1 MMLSTVKARLAP
13 LSIALALALALGSA
27 SASAQQ
33 TRLPEI
39 GTAGGS
45 VMSIEREQA
54 IGEMYMRQIRASA
67 PVVGDPV
74 LNAYL
79 HDVGTRL
86 VRNANDIR
94 FPFKFFWVNQDQIN
108 AFAFF
113 GGHIGINTGLIAETR
128 NESELASVIAH
139 EIAHVS
145 QRHIAR
151 NMEAMERSSPMSIVT
166 LLGAILVGMANPEAG
181 IAAAQ
186 ATVAGMKQRSINY
199 TRLFEQE
206 ADRIGL
212 SILANTGFDPMG
224 APDFFGRLA
233 EKYRYVSKPPEML
246 LTHPLS
252 ESRIADT
259 RVRAE
264 QLRQNRNFDRDES
277 AFWLAKYRVMVRH
290 LRNYNAEAARRD
302 MASDNPAIAN
312 AARYGLAIA
321 LLDSDQADAAERAL
335 APLYQQAPL
344 NTFYLDVQTD
354 ILLAQERYEEVLSML
369 AFAYQR
375 MPNEQTVTLNYANAA
390 IKANQAKLAIE
401 LLREYIV
408 RNQNSTL
415 AFSLLI
421 DAHRSLGNS
430 SGMHEANAELMALY
444 GQFDRAI
451 DHLHN
456 AHAQND
462 NRLEQRRIQARIEQ
476 LMATKQELESMR

>member
-1 MMLSTVKARLAP
+1 MLYTIKARIAPFSFAFLLAFGV
-13 LSIALALALALGSA
+13 S

-54 IGEMYMRQIRASA
+54 VGDMYMRQIRASA
-67 PVVGDPV
+67 PIVGDPV
-74 LNAYL
+74 LEAYL
-79 HDVGTRL
+79 HDVGSRL
-86 VRNANDIR
+86 VRNANDVR
-94 FPFKFFWVNQDQIN
+94 FPFTFFWVNQDQIN

-145 QRHIAR
+145 QRHIVR
-151 NMEAMERSSPMSIVT
+151 NMEAMERSSSLSIVS

-186 ATVAGMKQRSINY
+186 ASMAGMKQRSINY

-212 SILANTGFDPMG
+212 TILTETGFDPMG

-264 QLRQNRNFDRDES
+264 QLRQNREFNRDES
-277 AFWLAKYRVMVRH
+277 SFWLAKYRVLVRH
-290 LRNYNAEAARRD
+290 LRHYNAEAARRD
-302 MASDNPAIAN
+302 MNSDNPAIAN

-321 LLDSDQADAAERAL
+321 LLDSDQAEAAERTL
-335 APLYQQAPL
+335 APLYQQEPL

-354 ILLAQERYEEVLSML
+354 ILLAQKRYDEVLNML

-390 IKANQAKLAIE
+390 VKAGEPKLAVQ
-401 LLREYIV
+401 LLREYLT
-408 RNQNSTL
+408 RNDDSTL
-415 AFSLLI
+415 AYSLLI
-421 DAHRSLGNS
+421 DAHRELGDS

-456 AHAQND
+456 AHSRSS

-476 LMATKQELESMR
+476 LMAQKQATETMR

>member
-1 MMLSTVKARLAP
+1 MSYTIKARLAP
-13 LSIALALALALGSA
+13 LALALALSLSH
-27 SASAQQ
+27 SDASAQQ

-54 IGEMYMRQIRASA
+54 VGDMYMRQIRASA

-86 VRNANDIR
+86 VRNANDVR
-94 FPFKFFWVNQDQIN
+94 FPFTFFWVNQDQIN

-139 EIAHVS
+139 EIAHIS
-145 QRHIAR
+145 QRHIVR
-151 NMEAMERSSPMSIVT
+151 NMEAMQRSTPMSIVS
-166 LLGAILVGMANPEAG
+166 LLGALLVGMANPEAG

-186 ATVAGMKQRSINY
+186 AAVAGMQQRNINY

-212 SILANTGFDPMG
+212 SILSETGFDPMG

-252 ESRIADT
+252 EARIADT

-264 QLRQNRNFDRDES
+264 QMRQNRNVNRDES

-290 LRNYNAEAARRD
+290 LRSYNAEAAKRD
-302 MASDNPAIAN
+302 MQSDNPAIAN

-321 LLDSDQADAAERAL
+321 LLDSDQPEAAERAL
-335 APLYQQAPL
+335 APLYEREPL

-354 ILLAQERYEEVLSML
+354 ILLAQDRYEQALKML
-369 AFAYQR
+369 EFAYQR

-390 IKANQAKLAIE
+390 IQAQQPRLAID
-401 LLREYIV
+401 LLRKYLV
-408 RNQNSTL
+408 RNEQSTL
-415 AFSLLI
+415 AYSLLI
-421 DAHRSLGNS
+421 DANNALGDS

-456 AHAQND
+456 AHSQND

-476 LMATKQELESMR
+476 LMAKKREIESMR

>member
-13 LSIALALALALGSA
+13 LSIALALALGSA

>member
-1 MMLSTVKARLAP
+1 MLYTFKARLAP
-13 LSIALALALALGSA
+13 ISVALLLALGTTA
-27 SASAQQ
+27 TKAQE

-39 GTAGGS
+39 GTAGSS

-54 IGEMYMRQIRASA
+54 VGDMYMRQIRATA
-67 PVVGDPV
+67 PLVGDPV

-86 VRNANDIR
+86 VRNANDVR

-128 NESELASVIAH
+128 TESELASVIAH

-145 QRHIAR
+145 QRHIVR
-151 NMEAMERSSPMSIVT
+151 NMEAMERGSSLSIVS
-166 LLGAILVGMANPEAG
+166 LIGAILVGMANPEAG

-186 ATVAGMKQRSINY
+186 ATVAGMQQRSINY

-212 SILANTGFDPMG
+212 TILTNSGFDPMG

-259 RVRAE
+259 RLRAE
-264 QLRQNRNFDRDES
+264 QLRQNRDLNRDES

-302 MASDNPAIAN
+302 MNSDNPAIAN

-321 LLDSDQADAAERAL
+321 LLDSNQAEAAEKAL
-335 APLYQQAPL
+335 APLYQSEPL

-354 ILLAQERYEEVLSML
+354 ILLAQKRYEEVLSML
-369 AFAYQR
+369 EFAYRR

-390 IKANQAKLAIE
+390 IKADQQKLAIQ
-401 LLREYIV
+401 LLREYLV
-408 RNQNSTL
+408 RNSDSTL
-415 AFSLLI
+415 AYSLMI
-421 DAHRSLGNS
+421 DAHRGLGNT

-456 AHAQND
+456 AHKHSD
-462 NRLEQRRIQARIEQ
+462 NRLAQRRIQARIEQ
-476 LMATKQELESMR
+476 LMAKKNEIESMR

>member
-13 LSIALALALALGSA
+13 LSIALALALGSA

-321 LLDSDQADAAERAL
+321 LLDSEQADAAERAL

-415 AFSLLI
+415 AYSLLI

>member
-1 MMLSTVKARLAP
+1 MLYTIKARLAP
-13 LSIALALALALGSA
+13 VSLALLLAFGSTGA
-27 SASAQQ
+27 HAQQ

-54 IGEMYMRQIRASA
+54 VGDMYMRQIRASA
-67 PVVGDPV
+67 PIVGDPV
-74 LNAYL
+74 LEAYL

-86 VRNANDIR
+86 VRNANDVR

-113 GGHIGINTGLIAETR
+113 GGHIGINTGLLAETR

-145 QRHIAR
+145 QRHIVR
-151 NMEAMERSSPMSIVT
+151 NMEAMERSSSLSIVS
-166 LLGAILVGMANPEAG
+166 LLGAILVGIANPEAG

-186 ATVAGMKQRSINY
+186 ASVAGMQQRSINY

-212 SILANTGFDPMG
+212 SILVNTGFDPMG

-259 RVRAE
+259 RLRAE
-264 QLRQNRNFDRDES
+264 QLRQNVNLNRDES
-277 AFWLAKYRVMVRH
+277 AFWLAKYRVQVRH

-302 MASDNPAIAN
+302 MTSNNPAIAN

-321 LLDSDQADAAERAL
+321 LLDSDQADAAERTL
-335 APLYQQAPL
+335 APLYQREPL

-354 ILLAQERYEEVLSML
+354 ILLAQKRYDEVLSML
-369 AFAYQR
+369 EFAYKR

-390 IKANQAKLAIE
+390 VKAGQPKLAIQ
-401 LLREYIV
+401 LLRDYLV
-408 RNQNSTL
+408 RNKDSTL
-415 AFSLLI
+415 AYSLMI
-421 DAHRSLGNS
+421 EAQRGLGNT

-456 AHAQND
+456 AHTHND

-476 LMATKQELESMR
+476 LMAKKREVEAMR

>member
-1 MMLSTVKARLAP
+1 MPYTIKARLAP
-13 LSIALALALALGSA
+13 LSLALMLAFSGA
-27 SASAQQ
+27 TAAAQQ

-54 IGEMYMRQIRASA
+54 VGDMYMRQIRASA
-67 PVVGDPV
+67 PIVGDPV
-74 LNAYL
+74 LEAYL
-79 HDVGTRL
+79 HDVGSRL
-86 VRNANDIR
+86 VRNASDVR
-94 FPFKFFWVNQDQIN
+94 FPFKFFWVNQEQIN

-128 NESELASVIAH
+128 TESELASVIAH

-145 QRHIAR
+145 QRHIVR
-151 NMEAMERSSPMSIVT
+151 NMEAMERSSSLSIVS
-166 LLGAILVGMANPEAG
+166 LLGAILVGIANPEAG

-186 ATVAGMKQRSINY
+186 ASVAGMQQRRINY

-212 SILANTGFDPMG
+212 SILTNTGFDPMG

-259 RVRAE
+259 RLRAE
-264 QLRQNRNFDRDES
+264 QLRQNRDLNRDES
-277 AFWLAKYRVMVRH
+277 QFWLAKYRVLVRH
-290 LRNYNAEAARRD
+290 LRKYNDEAARRD
-302 MASDNPAIAN
+302 MNSNNPAIAK

-321 LLDSDQADAAERAL
+321 LLDNDQAQAAERTL
-335 APLYQQAPL
+335 APLYQSEPL

-354 ILLAQERYEEVLSML
+354 ILLAQQRYDEVMSML
-369 AFAYQR
+369 AYAYQR

-390 IKANQAKLAIE
+390 IKAGEPKLAIQ
-401 LLREYIV
+401 LLREFLV
-408 RNQNSTL
+408 RNSDSTL
-415 AFSLLI
+415 AYSLMI
-421 DAHRSLGNS
+421 DAHRSLGNT
-430 SGMHEANAELMALY
+430 SGLHEANAELMALY

-456 AHAQND
+456 AHTHND

-476 LMATKQELESMR
+476 LMAKKREVENMR